1 MSEIWKS
8 VEGYEGLYEV
18 SNCGKVRSLS
28 RRAGKVDIK
37 GRILKPFLSR
47 NGYLC
52 VCLSK
57 EGTTKTVG
65 IHRIVATAFVP
76 NPNGKETV
84 NHINEDKN
92 DNRADNLEWLTLQE
106 NIHYGT
112 RAVRQRQSITESIG
126 ISVIQISS
134 DGHNAIARYDSI
146 SEAAKSIMAQP
157 SDILNSIST
166 GRKCRGYYWRRI
178 DSITNND
185 LLFWKDSGEKVSDTK
200 TPEYTRKGN

>member
-1 MSEIWKS
+1 MSEIWKP

-18 SNCGKVRSLS
+18 SDSGNVRSLS
-28 RRAGKVDIK
+28 RKAGKVHIK
-37 GRILKPFLSR
+37 GRILKPFQNR

-65 IHRIVATAFVP
+65 IHRLVATAFVP

-84 NHINEDKN
+84 NHINECKN
-92 DNRADNLEWLTLQE
+92 DNRASNLEWLTLQE

-112 RAVRQRQSITESIG
+112 RTERQRRNITESIG
-126 ISVIQISS
+126 VAVIQISS

-146 SEAAKSIMAQP
+146 SEAAKSIKAQP
-157 SDILNSIST
+157 SDILSSIST
-166 GRKCRGYYWRRI
+166 GRKCRGYHWRRI
-178 DSITNND
+178 DSITKND
-185 LLFWKDSGEKVSDTK
+185 LIFWKDSGEKVSDT
-200 TPEYTRKGN
+200 